1 MSDGRFG
8 PRLGMGLMNC
18 DGNSQEGGLVGS
30 WIRGPCLVP
39 GSYMNE
45 GTRETDGRQWSW
57 VAVKIPRGGCSLLS

>member
-18 DGNSQEGGLVGS
+18 DGNSQEGGLVGL
-30 WIRGPCLVP
+30 WIRA
-39 GSYMNE
+39 
-45 GTRETDGRQWSW
+45 RETDERYWSW